1 MDARAVRTGVLAA
14 VGLGLW
20 SAWAIARRARAWSL
34 RGKTVLITGGS
45 RGLGLVLAREF
56 AREGARLVICGRE
69 PTVLEHAR
77 EDLERL
83 GAEVLAVPTDVTLR
97 DEVALLVTAAT
108 QRFGGVDVLVNN
120 AGRIDVGP
128 LDSMTEEDFERAMA
142 THFWG
147 PLHLM
152 RALAPGMRERG
163 GGRIVNIASIGGLLA
178 VPHLVPYSASKFA
191 LAGLSEGMTAE
202 LARDGVR
209 VTTVYPGLMRT
220 GSARNANFKGRHRE
234 EYAWF
239 VLSDALPLASMGA
252 ERAARKIV
260 AACRRGDVRL
270 VLSIPAK
277 LAALLHG
284 IAPGFAVRALTAVN
298 GLLPEPGGLGTGSR
312 KGYESSSAW
321 TDSALTSLD
330 DAAAEAN
337 HENLVPSFR

>member
-1 MDARAVRTGVLAA
+1 
-14 VGLGLW
+14 
-20 SAWAIARRARAWSL
+20 
-34 RGKTVLITGGS
+34 
-45 RGLGLVLAREF
+45 
-56 AREGARLVICGRE
+56 
-69 PTVLEHAR
+69 VLEHAR
-77 EDLERL
+77 EELERA

-120 AGRIDVGP
+120 AGRMDVGP
-128 LDSMTEEDFERAMA
+128 LDSMTDGDFERALA

-152 RALAPGMRERG
+152 RALAPGMRARG

-209 VTTVYPGLMRT
+209 VTTVYPGPMRT

-239 VLSDALPLASMGA
+239 VLCDALPLASIGA
-252 ERAARKIV
+252 ERASRKIV
-260 AACRRGDVRL
+260 AACRRGDVCL
-270 VLSIPAK
+270 VLSLPARV
-277 LAALLHG
+277 AALLHG
-284 IAPGFAVRALTAVN
+284 IAPGLAVRALTAVN

>member
-1 MDARAVRTGVLAA
+1 M
-14 VGLGLW
+14 
-20 SAWAIARRARAWSL
+20 
-34 RGKTVLITGGS
+34 
-45 RGLGLVLAREF
+45 
-56 AREGARLVICGRE
+56 
-69 PTVLEHAR
+69 
-77 EDLERL
+77 
-83 GAEVLAVPTDVTLR
+83 TD
-97 DEVALLVTAAT
+97 
-108 QRFGGVDVLVNN
+108 G
-120 AGRIDVGP
+120 
-128 LDSMTEEDFERAMA
+128 DFERALA

-152 RALAPGMRERG
+152 RALAPGMRARG

-209 VTTVYPGLMRT
+209 VTTVYPGPMRT

-239 VLSDALPLASMGA
+239 VLCDALPLASIGA
-252 ERAARKIV
+252 ERASRKIV

-270 VLSIPAK
+270 VLSLPARV
-277 LAALLHG
+277 AALLHG
-284 IAPGFAVRALTAVN
+284 IAPGLAVRALTAVN